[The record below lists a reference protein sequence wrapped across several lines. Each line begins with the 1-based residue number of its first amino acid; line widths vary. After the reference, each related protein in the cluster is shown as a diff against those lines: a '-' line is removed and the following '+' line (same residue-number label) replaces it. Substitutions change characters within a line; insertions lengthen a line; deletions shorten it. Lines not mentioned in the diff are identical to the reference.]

1 MCLKHK
7 EDMAKL
13 ITFSQIPY
21 TKRTTLYIGPICHLS
36 LILISYKLIYK
47 DDRTYMIKMITTKNF
62 QKKKKKKKFI
72 LKIKWKNKLNTLHP
86 YVSNDEQIDRCNTG
100 ISCIALQIRLHLMRV
115 PHKQL
120 YVCRWE
126 HLCM

>member
-1 MCLKHK
+1 
-7 EDMAKL
+7 MAKL

-62 QKKKKKKKFI
+62 QKKKKKKKI
-72 LKIKWKNKLNTLHP
+72 HP
-86 YVSNDEQIDRCNTG
+86 QN
-100 ISCIALQIRLHLMRV
+100 
-115 PHKQL
+115 
-120 YVCRWE
+120 
-126 HLCM
+126 